1 MGLTVKVVARIK
13 ETAEALGTDA
23 EAWNKLVENLPRQ
36 TCELYGTNRVPSI
49 NNYLIKKIKVTSFYN
64 TIRSATDALSVH

>member
-13 ETAEALGTDA
+13 ETAEALGTVA

-36 TCELYGTNRVPSI
+36 TCELYDTNRVPSI